1 MPRLIIVYNPRSSKH
16 ALVEKEVLEPARQ
29 MKGWMV
35 GKYEVKPTDVDDN
48 AAKLAQILKD
58 GDLVVT
64 AGGDGTATIGLNGAI
79 LSGKKIEIGV
89 LGYGNFNDMA
99 RIGKCRTLEEII
111 EGRVQKIYPLEVLV
125 DGRHWRYAACY
136 VTCGLFAESTKIFDQ
151 EKTREKL
158 RKKQGGLI
166 FSVWS
171 LAKWYFGNKRRSFL
185 PKLSLNGVEV
195 AKKTTDLIFVNSA
208 TMARLM
214 KNRALVFEEKRFLQ
228 TTKRLG
234 SLRRLIGFMMRSML
248 RLTGEEVE
256 RSEVEL
262 QSPGEIEL
270 QAEGEYKRIKVEK
283 SVVVRKSEHPVLI
296 RVKFKEKK

>member
-125 DGRHWRYAACY
+125 DGRRWRYAACY

-234 SLRRLIGFMMRSML
+234 SLRRLIGFMMRGML

-262 QSPGEIEL
+262 PSPGEIEL